1 MRVGYVLKRYPRY
14 SETFIVNEILA
25 HEEAG
30 LEIEIFALRPPSDT
44 HFQDSIARVRAPVR
58 YIAPKPASASA
69 LWQSLR
75 TTREE
80 APAPLDFDDL
90 LDAEVGAVS
99 QALQVAERA
108 REAGI
113 THLHAHF
120 ATLATTVS
128 RLASAVTG
136 LSYSLTAHAKDI
148 FHEDVVEADLQRK
161 LRGASAIVTVSDF
174 NVTHLDGVCPDVS
187 DRVHKVYNGMDL
199 TRFTYEEPRVSEPRI
214 LAVGRLVEKK
224 GFDVLIDACAE
235 LRRREVPF
243 RCEIVGHGELEADLR
258 QRIEKHALGDAVA
271 LSGPRPQMEVIETV
285 RNAAVMAAPCIVGD
299 DGNRDGLPTTIV
311 ESMALGT
318 PVVSTD
324 VTGIPEVV
332 QDGITGRQ
340 VGQNDV
346 AGLADV
352 LQDLLG
358 DADQRL
364 RLSRGARE
372 LIDAQFDVRKNTG
385 RIRDLSE
392 AAASGRA

>member
-69 LWQSLR
+69 LWQGLR

-136 LSYSLTAHAKDI
+136 LSYSFTAHAKDI
-148 FHEDVVEADLQRK
+148 FHDDVVEADLQRK

-199 TRFTYEEPRVSEPRI
+199 TRFTYEEPRV
-214 LAVGRLVEKK
+214 
-224 GFDVLIDACAE
+224 
-235 LRRREVPF
+235 
-243 RCEIVGHGELEADLR
+243 
-258 QRIEKHALGDAVA
+258 
-271 LSGPRPQMEVIETV
+271 
-285 RNAAVMAAPCIVGD
+285 
-299 DGNRDGLPTTIV
+299 
-311 ESMALGT
+311 
-318 PVVSTD
+318 
-324 VTGIPEVV
+324 
-332 QDGITGRQ
+332 
-340 VGQNDV
+340 
-346 AGLADV
+346 
-352 LQDLLG
+352 
-358 DADQRL
+358 
-364 RLSRGARE
+364 
-372 LIDAQFDVRKNTG
+372 
-385 RIRDLSE
+385 
-392 AAASGRA
+392 